1 MRTLKLVA
9 LSLALCTAAVPAFSQ
24 ENQQKKA
31 PEGAPAMPGMD
42 AAMME
47 AWMKA
52 ATPGE
57 PHKMMARSAG
67 KWTTTQKMWM
77 APGQPPMET
86 TGTMDAEMILGGRY
100 LHSVYKASMMGEPFE
115 GQAFEAYDNVK
126 KEIINTWIDTAGTG
140 MLISRGK
147 CDDPA
152 CKTVTITGTMPD
164 PMGGPDV
171 TMKQVTTW
179 IDPNSFKFEMW
190 ASHSKDGTMKVMEM
204 TAKRQK

>member
-1 MRTLKLVA
+1 MRTLKVAA

-24 ENQQKKA
+24 DTQQKKA
-31 PEGAPAMPGMD
+31 PESAPGMPGMD

-57 PHKMMARSAG
+57 QHKHLARGAG

-77 APGQPPMET
+77 APGQPPVET
-86 TGTMDAEMILGGRY
+86 TGTMEGEMILGGRY
-100 LHSVYKASMMGEPFE
+100 LHSTYKATMMGEPFE
-115 GQAFEAYDNVK
+115 GRAFEAYDNVT

-140 MLISRGK
+140 ILVSRGK

-152 CKTVTITGTMPD
+152 CKTVTVTGEMAD
-164 PMGGPDV
+164 PMGGPKV

-179 IDPNSFKFEMW
+179 VDNDNFKFEIW
-190 ASHSKDGTMKVMEM
+190 GSDGKGGTMKMMEM